1 MYFIMDAKLT
11 LSFNQDII
19 NKAKAFAVKNNIS
32 LSRLIEHLLSK
43 VVDKPYKSLEDFPI
57 SEWVS
62 MVADGEAIYQTKSNR
77 KKQKEEFFNSKK

>member
-1 MYFIMDAKLT
+1 M
-11 LSFNQDII
+11 
-19 NKAKAFAVKNNIS
+19 
-32 LSRLIEHLLSK
+32 HLLSK
-43 VVDKPYKSLEDFPI
+43 VVDKPYQSLEDFPI